1 MTDFGVGKRSEAV
14 VGPVGCLRFVRATYK
29 EETGFDEYTSQELT
43 LSKWRSG
50 RNYLVKEETGVPS
63 SHRGGRAAMEKY

>member
-29 EETGFDEYTSQELT
+29 EETI
-43 LSKWRSG
+43 K
-50 RNYLVKEETGVPS
+50 
-63 SHRGGRAAMEKY
+63 MEKRAKLFGEGRDRSALITQRR